1 MGAADLQSGQVD
13 EWLREGIAAV
23 RAGQDERAR
32 DLLIR
37 VVACDEQNVQAW
49 LWLSGVAE
57 SLEDRKVCLENV
69 IKIDPDNA
77 AAHKG
82 LAWVQQQMQQQAPET
97 SPLQEV
103 SPFTVLPE
111 EVPVELTPPVS
122 IPEPPVVERTRN
134 PVTLAAAMLKEDFAS
149 QWSVPDPEI
158 SPAAAVPEPS
168 VEVQGSTSIP
178 SDIVVPGDMA
188 DDELS
193 VEPEISSPAVQD
205 EFSNEYACPYC
216 AAATEHDDKRCRSCG
231 KDLWA
236 KSRKYEKRS
245 SWLWVFVAFQ
255 TFNTLGLLI
264 LPFAVYFGGL
274 ELLELLSSYG
284 EADTLPSSGVIT
296 VIALLSALPAL
307 FSGAVLV
314 GLYFRWGVVYWLFV
328 AEALVEVLLSVLA
341 MAFVHPA
348 SGIPGFVS
356 AMAGTVLVF
365 QIGGD
370 FEWNRRRILLRTDR
384 GLKSSV
390 EYLMRADFYTKQKMW
405 ALAVVHIRA
414 AQGLLP
420 DRLDCHVALVVAY
433 IRLKRYDLA
442 DRALLQAKRLA
453 PGDPRLAE
461 LEALL
466 DEMRSSTL
474 ATLA

>member
-1 MGAADLQSGQVD
+1 
-13 EWLREGIAAV
+13 
-23 RAGQDERAR
+23 
-32 DLLIR
+32 
-37 VVACDEQNVQAW
+37 
-49 LWLSGVAE
+49 
-57 SLEDRKVCLENV
+57 LEDRKVCLENV
-69 IKIDPDNA
+69 IEIDPDNV

-82 LAWVQQQMQQQAPET
+82 LIWVQQQMQQQAPET
-97 SPLQEV
+97 SPSQEV
-103 SPFTVLPE
+103 FPFTVLPD
-111 EVPVELTPPVS
+111 EVPMESVSPIS
-122 IPEPPVVERTRN
+122 IPEPPVVERTRI
-134 PVTLAAAMLKEDFAS
+134 PVTPAAAMLKEDFAS

-158 SPAAAVPEPS
+158 SPVVAVPEPS
-168 VEVQGSTSIP
+168 VEARGLASIP
-178 SDIVVPGDMA
+178 SDIVVPGDGA
-188 DDELS
+188 GDGLS
-193 VEPEISSPAVQD
+193 VEPVLSSPAVQD

-216 AAATEHDDKRCRSCG
+216 VAATERDDKRCRSCG
-231 KDLWA
+231 KDLWV
-236 KSRKYEKRS
+236 KFRKYEKRS

-255 TFNTLGLLI
+255 AFNTLGLVI

-274 ELLELLSSYG
+274 ELLELLSAYG

-307 FSGAVLV
+307 FSGVVLV
-314 GLYFRWGVVYWLFV
+314 GLYFRWSAVYWLFV
-328 AEALVEVLLSVLA
+328 VEALVEVLMSVLA

-348 SGIPGFVS
+348 SGIPGFIS
-356 AMAGTVLVF
+356 AMVRTVMVF

-370 FEWNRRRILLRTDR
+370 FEWNRRRILLRIDR

-405 ALAVVHIRA
+405 ALAVVHIRS
-414 AQGLLP
+414 AQSLLP
-420 DRLDCHVALVVAY
+420 DRLDCHVALAVAY

-466 DEMRSSTL
+466 DDMRSS
-474 ATLA
+474 APVPFA